1 MIWLALAVF
10 ACGDLTPG
18 ERVLGDEVRAKAF
31 DGAEGFG
38 ASVAVD
44 GTRLSVAN
52 SLQSGSWADG
62 LESLDHGRA
71 RRVGE
76 VDGLHWA
83 WLENDTVIDLLDG
96 AVIDRVDGATA
107 VDVCPDGTVSWVDEG
122 GEAVACGP
130 LGSIWTECDGGA
142 CTVNRDEGVIATVSP
157 GGALAW
163 VQEQACWGDPMLE
176 AEEARG
182 AVRCEDG
189 TELLGMKGDH
199 LGLSIGGGRAAGR
212 FNRHIVPPRLRIQD
226 LNGGEVWLVDRAA
239 ENSRVS
245 LDGAA
250 GVVAVGVA
258 RFREGPTTGRVFVV
272 EQP

>member
-1 MIWLALAVF
+1 MIALVLTIF
-10 ACGDLTPG
+10 GCGELTPG
-18 ERVLGDEVRAKAF
+18 ERVLGDEVRAKVF
-31 DGAEGFG
+31 EGAPGFG

-44 GTRLSVAN
+44 GERLSIAN
-52 SLQSGSWADG
+52 GLQSGLWSDAIEP
-62 LESLDHGRA
+62 LEHGRA

-76 VDGLHWA
+76 VDGTHWA

-96 AVIDRVDGATA
+96 SVLERVDGATA
-107 VDVCPDGTVSWVDEG
+107 VDVCPDGTVLWSDQA
-122 GEAVACGP
+122 GEAVACSAY
-130 LGSIWTECDGGA
+130 GSIWTECDEGS
-142 CTVNRDEGVIATVSP
+142 CTVNLDEGIVATVSP

-163 VQEQACWGDPMLE
+163 VQEKACWGDPMLE
-176 AEEARG
+176 VEEARG
-182 AVRCEDG
+182 SVRCDDG

-226 LNGGEVWLVDRAA
+226 LDGGLVWLIDRAA

-245 LDGAA
+245 LDGAE

-258 RFREGPTTGRVFVV
+258 QFREGPTSGRVFVV
-272 EQP
+272 NHD